1 MQLVLIDN
9 LPTANSVMDARLA
22 KKRAEKNSLQKQLR
36 ENTEKMNVIKKQ
48 KLS

>member
-9 LPTANSVMDARLA
+9 LPTAKTVMDARLA
-22 KKRAEKNSLQKQLR
+22 KKELKKNRLQKQLR